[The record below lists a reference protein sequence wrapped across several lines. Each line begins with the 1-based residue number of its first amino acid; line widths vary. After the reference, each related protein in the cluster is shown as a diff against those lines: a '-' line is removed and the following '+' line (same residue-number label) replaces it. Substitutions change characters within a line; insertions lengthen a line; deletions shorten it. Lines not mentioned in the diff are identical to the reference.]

1 MEAIK
6 RNTAFFDAGRHI
18 PIAVLLGFVI
28 QGAVWLW
35 WMASF
40 VATTATRLS
49 SVEHRL
55 DVVENIP
62 ARIAALEAQVSIAN
76 QVLVELRDRA
86 YDGQR
91 CKKEV
96 SK

>member
-6 RNTAFFDAGRHI
+6 RQSSFFNAARHA

-40 VATTATRLS
+40 AATTTTRLG

-62 ARIAALEAQVSIAN
+62 ARIAALEAQVNIAN
-76 QVLVELRDRA
+76 QVLVELRDHA

-96 SK
+96 GK